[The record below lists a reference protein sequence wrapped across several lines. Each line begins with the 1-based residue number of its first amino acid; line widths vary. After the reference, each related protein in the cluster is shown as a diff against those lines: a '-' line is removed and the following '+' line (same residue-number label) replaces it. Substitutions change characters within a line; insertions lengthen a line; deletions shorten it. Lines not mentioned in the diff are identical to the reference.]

1 MKTLANCS
9 PREFLVQSNK
19 IRKSVAKW
27 LSLTKLLDIRKNLPT
42 IPEDA
47 TEDERR
53 DAIAKQVQA
62 NATAMLDAI
71 LDDHP
76 EETAELLG
84 LLCFVEPDDL
94 DNHSM
99 TEFFGA
105 ISEILNSRE
114 IIDFFTSLVSL
125 GSGNTSGSAKV

>member
-9 PREFLVQSNK
+9 PREFLIQSNK

-27 LSLTKLLDIRKNLPT
+27 LSMTKLLDIRKNLPA

-125 GSGNTSGSAKV
+125 GSGNSSGSAKA